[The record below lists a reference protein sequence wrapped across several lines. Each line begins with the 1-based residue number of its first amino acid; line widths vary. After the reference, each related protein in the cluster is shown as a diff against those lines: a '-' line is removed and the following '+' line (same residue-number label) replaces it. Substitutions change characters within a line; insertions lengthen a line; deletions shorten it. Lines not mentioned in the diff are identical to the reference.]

1 MPLTWNPLPRGFTL
15 AYLVRRPAGRF
26 DIRESVATPDGPRS
40 HTLASFR
47 GALTPEVLDE
57 AQRRAS
63 RPFERTRLEAR
74 ALELRVPV
82 TARREDRAARELLA
96 TLRAGAP
103 IDPLLASALKQ
114 LLDELPA
121 VPLPP
126 LLTEVAEWVG
136 ADDGRR
142 GAALRDLLRLSDRI
156 VHSRRAVRAR
166 QHVPFP
172 QFRSRRGRAA

>member
-1 MPLTWNPLPRGFTL
+1 M

-63 RPFERTRLEAR
+63 RPFERARLEAR
-74 ALELRVPV
+74 AVELGVPV
-82 TARREDRAARELLA
+82 TERREDRAARDLLA
-96 TLRAGAP
+96 ALRSGAP
-103 IDPLLASALKQ
+103 IDPVLVSSLKQ
-114 LLDELPA
+114 ILDELPA
-121 VPLPP
+121 APLPA

-136 ADDGRR
+136 TDEAKR

-156 VHSRRAVRAR
+156 VRSRRAVRTR
-166 QHVPFP
+166 PHVPFP
-172 QFRSRRGRAA
+172 RFRSRRGRAA